1 MRNLFAML
9 VFVFFA
15 VNASGQEASKMV
27 QTRLNP
33 ILETV
38 EVNDDEKQAL
48 IAAIEKFQKNARQ
61 IRKNGGDNMKAE
73 LKKNN
78 QHYLDE
84 VKETLGDERFTKWR
98 QEVKKQNAA
107 KRAQQ

>member
-1 MRNLFAML
+1 MRNLFVML

-15 VNASGQEASKMV
+15 MGASGQEVSKMV
-27 QTRLNP
+27 QSRLNP
-33 ILETV
+33 ILEVV

-48 IAAIEKFQKNARQ
+48 IAAIEKFQKNVRQ
-61 IRKNGGDNMKAE
+61 IRKAGGDNMKAE

-78 QHYLDE
+78 TQYLDE
-84 VKETLGDERFTKWR
+84 IKEALGNERFTKWR